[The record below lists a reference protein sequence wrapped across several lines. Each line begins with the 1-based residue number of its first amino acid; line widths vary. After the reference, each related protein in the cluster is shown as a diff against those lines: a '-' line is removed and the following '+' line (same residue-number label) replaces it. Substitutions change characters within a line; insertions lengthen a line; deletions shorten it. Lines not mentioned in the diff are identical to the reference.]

1 MKKLIIVVSFILFS
15 INYLGA
21 KDMTNNDTAIE
32 IIIGSQK
39 AEGIIYDNIAGR
51 SFLEMLPLSIKISD
65 YNKTEK
71 IGKVGKNININ
82 GLPSSFD
89 PDISDIAYYEPF
101 GNLCFFYRDFGL
113 SYGLYSI
120 GKITKGIDIFAN
132 KKNDFEITIKKK

>member
-1 MKKLIIVVSFILFS
+1 MKKLTIVVCFILFS

-21 KDMTNNDTAIE
+21 EDMTNNNTAIE

-39 AEGIIYDNIAGR
+39 AEGIVYDNIAGR
-51 SFLEMLPLSIKISD
+51 SFLEMLPLNIKMSD